1 MDIRR
6 EILRNVILCQALE
19 PLAKK
24 PGLTTRRQDAS
35 PGRKLEYFIVAGV
48 NSSWSFYDLADRI
61 LRHGSQPECIY
72 DLAYEAQSASVRN
85 RLGSKVNYGQ
95 ILLLVP
101 LVTAQVLEYL
111 EKGSYEDVESILART
126 GEILRNTT
134 AKDVESME
142 KFIQLGYELS
152 ARHRAR
158 VGGAP
163 KSSGPP
169 ILQGRYGNIW
179 DALRDYQQIY
189 VVRELSQGYPNCL
202 QVYRYLLHNLDEGLL
217 HASEMIYRI
226 LLAELQHADAVADMI
241 VAGLYL
247 TITSHPESV
256 LFP

>member
-24 PGLTTRRQDAS
+24 PGLTTRWQDAS
-35 PGRKLEYFIVAGV
+35 SGAKLEHFIVAGV

-61 LRHGSQPECIY
+61 LRHGGQPECIY
-72 DLAYEAQSASVRN
+72 DLAYEAQAASVRN

-95 ILLLVP
+95 IALLIP

-111 EKGSYEDVESILART
+111 DKGSWEDVEALLART
-126 GEILRNTT
+126 GEVLRHTSPR
-134 AKDVESME
+134 DVEYLE
-142 KFIQLGYELS
+142 KLIALGYELS

-163 KSSGPP
+163 RTSSPP
-169 ILQGRYGNIW
+169 VLQGRYGNLW
-179 DALRDYQQIY
+179 DAAGEFQQIY
-189 VVRELSQGYPNCL
+189 VVREFSQGYPNSL
-202 QVYRYLLHNLDEGLL
+202 QVYRYLLHNLDEGFL
-217 HASEMIYRI
+217 HGSEMMYRV
-226 LLAELQHADAVADMI
+226 LLTELQRADAVADII

-247 TITSHPESV
+247 MLSGHPESV